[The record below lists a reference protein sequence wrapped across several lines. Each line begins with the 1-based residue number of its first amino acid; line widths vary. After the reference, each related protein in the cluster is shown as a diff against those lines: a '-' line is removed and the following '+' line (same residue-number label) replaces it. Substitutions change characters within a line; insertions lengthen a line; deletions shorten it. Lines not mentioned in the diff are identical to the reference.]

1 MPESDRA
8 SLAERL
14 AADFAACGLPVACP
28 YPMEALVEAMHCDKK
43 GETDGVRFI
52 LLRRIGE
59 TEEKVLRPEELLRL
73 L

>member
-14 AADFAACGLPVACP
+14 AADFVACGLPVACP